1 MVRSLVEQ
9 QFGAHARAYAT
20 SPVHAKGESLARL
33 VELAAPQRSWAVLD
47 VATGAGHTAAAFA
60 PHVARVVAA
69 DITVEM
75 LAEAGKLAAAR
86 GLTNVETVR
95 ATADALP
102 VAEKSFDAVT
112 CRIAAHHFPDP
123 AAFVREAARVLKPG
137 GVLALDDNIA
147 PDRVLLPGYPAAEI
161 EAAAAAYN
169 AFERKRDPSHLCAL
183 TLAEWCGLAEAAG
196 LAIIHTETMTKP
208 MDFDTWARRLGAADG
223 VVAELARDL
232 SGATGA
238 LREFLRPAMRDGA
251 PSFVLTEGIL
261 IARKPA

>member
-1 MVRSLVEQ
+1 MTRSLVEQ

-33 VELAAPQRSWAVLD
+33 VELARPLPSWAVLD

-69 DITVEM
+69 DITIEM

-95 ATADALP
+95 ATADELP
-102 VAEKSFDAVT
+102 FADASFDAVT
-112 CRIAAHHFPDP
+112 CRIAAHHFPDA
-123 AAFVREAARVLKPG
+123 AAFVREAARVLKPR
-137 GVLALDDNIA
+137 GVLALDDNVA
-147 PDRVLLPGYPAAEI
+147 PDATLLPGFALPEI
-161 EAAAAAYN
+161 EAAATAYN
-169 AFERKRDPSHLCAL
+169 AFEKRRDPSHERAL
-183 TLAEWCGLAEAAG
+183 TLSRWCALAEAAG
-196 LAIIHTETMTKP
+196 LAIEHTETMTKA
-208 MDFDTWARRLGAADG
+208 MDFDTWARRLGATDAT
-223 VVAELARDL
+223 VAGLAGDL
-232 SGATGA
+232 AGAAGA
-238 LREFLRPAMRDGA
+238 LREFLQPAMRDGA

>member
-33 VELAAPQRSWAVLD
+33 VELARPQSAWAVLD

-60 PHVARVVAA
+60 SHVARVVAA

-95 ATADALP
+95 ASADALP
-102 VAEKSFDAVT
+102 FADAGFDAVT

-137 GVLALDDNIA
+137 GVLALDDNVA
-147 PDRVLLPGYPAAEI
+147 PDAALLPAYPAAEI

-169 AFERKRDPSHLCAL
+169 AFERKRDPSHLRAL
-183 TLAEWCGLAEAAG
+183 PLAEWCGIAEAAG
-196 LAIIHTETMTKP
+196 LAIEHTETMTKA
-208 MDFDTWARRLGAADG
+208 MDFDSWARRLGATDG
-223 VVAELARDL
+223 TVGELAREL
-232 SGATGA
+232 AGANGA
-238 LREFLRPAMRDGA
+238 LREFLKPAMRDDK